1 MSKKFRISRYCWNR
15 VNNGECFFEG
25 TWNICIHIMIPA
37 LPNYIYIDST
47 LNKFTIATA
56 DGPDTAMCVFWCC

>member
-1 MSKKFRISRYCWNR
+1 
-15 VNNGECFFEG
+15 
-25 TWNICIHIMIPA
+25 MIPA
-37 LPNYIYIDST
+37 FPNYIYIDST